1 MGLPRLP
8 LFSEFKHLVTTEF
21 PTAINKYRA
30 MKNGEVK
37 TFDSYREAKMFSP
50 LIEEV
55 FVNRDEYAKQLEQ
68 YYAQDALRN
77 AAFKAACREHFAE
90 VNDEVFELCWDYS
103 STEHHSHGYD
113 EIANGLYDIVDFAE
127 RVVSAARRG

>member
-1 MGLPRLP
+1 MGLPR
-8 LFSEFKHLVTTEF
+8 FAEFKHLVTTEF
-21 PTAINKYRA
+21 PIRITMYRA

-37 TFDSYREAKMFSP
+37 TFDSYSEAKQFSS

-68 YYAQDALRN
+68 YYAQDALRH
-77 AAFKAACREHFAE
+77 AAFKAACREHFKE

-113 EIANGLYDIVDFAE
+113 EVANGLYDIVDFAE
-127 RVVSAARRG
+127 RVVSAARGG